1 MWRDF
6 VAVYRKELKSYFV
19 SPIAYIVIA
28 LFVGFLAWR
37 FFFDQEFFIYNKAE
51 LHRGL
56 FFQFERVLVVVVAVI
71 GMRLWSSEY
80 FGGTIE
86 TLMTLPIK
94 TGALVLGK
102 FFAALTLI
110 LVCFIGSVGIPIT
123 VANLGELDW
132 GPVVGGYFGAFLFSA
147 ALLALAL
154 WISSLTRHQII
165 ASLLTGLIGG
175 AFVVM
180 YEFAD
185 KVGGSLGSVFEQ
197 LSLASHYQAMGRGV
211 IDMRDVLFFVSFM
224 VFFLYL
230 NAQTVENRRYR

>member
-6 VAVYRKELKSYFV
+6 AAVYRKELKAYFV

-28 LFVGFLAWR
+28 VFVGFLAWR
-37 FFFDQEFFIYNKAE
+37 FFFDQEFFIYKKAE

-56 FFQFERVLVVVVAVI
+56 FFRFERVLVFLVPLI
-71 GMRLWSSEY
+71 GMRSWSSEY

-86 TLMTLPIK
+86 TLMTLPLR
-94 TGALVLGK
+94 TGSIVLGK
-102 FFAALTLI
+102 FFAALTLL
-110 LVCFIGSVGIPIT
+110 LVCFVGSAGIPIT
-123 VANLGELDW
+123 VAQLGDLDW
-132 GPVVGGYFGAFLFSA
+132 GPVLGGYFGAFLFSA

-165 ASLLTGLIGG
+165 AALVTGLIGG
-175 AFVVM
+175 AFVAM

-185 KVGGSLGSVFEQ
+185 KVGGTLGKVFEQ

-211 IDMRDVLFFVSFM
+211 IDLRDVVFFISFM
-224 VFFLYL
+224 VMFLYL